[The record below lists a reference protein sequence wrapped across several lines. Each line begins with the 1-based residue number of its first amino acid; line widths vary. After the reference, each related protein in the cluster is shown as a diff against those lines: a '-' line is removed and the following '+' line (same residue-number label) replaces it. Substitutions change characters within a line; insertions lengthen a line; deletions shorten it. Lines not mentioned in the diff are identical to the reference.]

1 MKILYISSLNAPER
15 ASILEHSLKEKI
27 LNHQAQKFNF
37 LMING
42 LVNNGCSVEHL
53 TTCSHL
59 SRLAKRKY
67 LKSDVNYYFG
77 MKFYSLPVLFIPV
90 LQFIFAFFYT
100 FFFIINWTIKNK
112 EKKVIICDVNEVFHS
127 FGALVAAKIMKVNTV
142 AIVTDLPENAVGN
155 KKTSNY
161 IKRLVII
168 LYKKFTRLFINGFHS
183 YVILTQQ
190 MNDIINRK
198 QKPYVIIEGLVD
210 KNLKFKDNLLENKH
224 KSKVL
229 LYAGLL
235 EEKYGV
241 NMLVEAF
248 SKNIHL
254 NSELHLYGKGGSED
268 TIKAFSRKDDRIK
281 YMGLVPNNIIVDEEI
296 RATLLINPRPTD
308 QEFTKYSFP
317 SKNMEYMVSGTPVLT
332 TALPGMPKEYFNHIY
347 IINEETVEGLTN
359 SINYILSLPSNEL
372 HKFGLEAKKFVL
384 NEKNNEKQV
393 KKILNMLKQID
404 KN

>member
-15 ASILEHSLKEKI
+15 ASTLEHSFKEKI
-27 LNHQAQKFNF
+27 LNHQAQKFNY
-37 LMING
+37 LMVNG
-42 LVNNGCSVEHL
+42 LVSNGCNLEHL

-59 SRLAKRKY
+59 SRLAKKKY
-67 LKSDVNYYFG
+67 LKKDVHYYSSV
-77 MKFYSLPVLFIPV
+77 KFYSLPVLFIPV

-100 FFFIINWTIKNK
+100 FFFIIAWTRKNK

-127 FGALVAAKIMKVNTV
+127 FGALVAAKLMKVRTV

-155 KKTSNY
+155 KKTTNY
-161 IKRLVII
+161 MKTLVIK
-168 LYKKFTRLFINGFHS
+168 LYRKFTREFVNGFHS
-183 YVILTQQ
+183 YVLLTQQ
-190 MNDIINRK
+190 MNNIINRK

-210 KNLKFKDNLLENKH
+210 KSLKFKENLLGNKH

-241 NMLVEAF
+241 NMLLEAF
-248 SKNIHL
+248 SKNLHL
-254 NSELHLYGKGGSED
+254 DSELHLYGKGSSED
-268 TIKAFSRKDDRIK
+268 TIKAFSNIDNRIK
-281 YMGLVPNNIIVDEEI
+281 YMGLVNNNIIVEEEI
-296 RATLLINPRPTD
+296 RATLLINPRPTN

-347 IINEETVEGLTN
+347 LINKETVEGLTN

-372 HKFGLEAKKFVL
+372 HKFGLEAKQFVL
-384 NEKNNEKQV
+384 NEKNYKKQGS
-393 KKILNMLKQID
+393 KILNMLKQID